1 MSGLFPFRLQFKHS
15 ILSTMTHHTCLALYH
30 LVALLAA
37 HMHLSM
43 SIRKIHLSE
52 LHMVVHACNSSS
64 WEAKEGGGL
73 ELKDIQIW
81 IYSRT
86 IVTELEYMHVYMC
99 SMYTWTYMHVCVYIF
114 IYIYMFTRV
123 NQYWYYGL
131 GDEDI
136 SFLNLQHSTIPCHF
150 QIQYQCHYFDVRNVF
165 IELGSL
171 YQHLRIHACTWRNVL
186 TDIDR

>member
-1 MSGLFPFRLQFKHS
+1 MSGLFPFHLQFKHS
-15 ILSTMTHHTCLALYH
+15 ILSTMTHRTCLALYH

-64 WEAKEGGGL
+64 WEAKKGGGL
-73 ELKDIQIW
+73 ELKDIQIC

-86 IVTELEYMHVYMC
+86 IVTELEYMHVCMYICVVCIYEYIHIYVCMYM
-99 SMYTWTYMHVCVYIF
+99 YIF

-123 NQYWYYGL
+123 NQYWYHGL

-136 SFLNLQHSTIPCHF
+136 SFLNLQHITIPCDF
-150 QIQYQCHYFDVRNVF
+150 QIQYQC
-165 IELGSL
+165 IALMSETWSL
-171 YQHLRIHACTWRNVL
+171 NWGVYNNICEFMHIQG
-186 TDIDR
+186 